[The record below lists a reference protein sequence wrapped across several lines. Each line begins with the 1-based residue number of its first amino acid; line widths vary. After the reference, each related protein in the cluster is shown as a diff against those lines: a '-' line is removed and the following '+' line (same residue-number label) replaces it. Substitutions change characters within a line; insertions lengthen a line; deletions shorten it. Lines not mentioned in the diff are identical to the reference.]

1 MDFIV
6 MGSGGA
12 IPTPRPFCQCKACS
26 GARKDPSKRRNSS
39 SLFLKDA
46 SLLVDCGEDIASSLN
61 RENIKKVE
69 NLFITHWHPDHT
81 YGLRPLLES
90 YFDFRTEKATS
101 TIQLYLP
108 KKVYE
113 QLNEHLNILEHLEN
127 NYGVVKVNFIEDGES
142 IEFGSIKVTAVGF
155 NGKDSETFGYLF
167 EENEKRVL
175 YTPCDTISFEREGD
189 FKDLD
194 LLINECGLFEEIG
207 NEILFPDLMA
217 RLKNMGPKK
226 TILTHIEE
234 IEVNIFGEEYL
245 QKMKKDY
252 SDINFEFSHDGLK
265 INI

>member
-1 MDFIV
+1 
-6 MGSGGA
+6 
-12 IPTPRPFCQCKACS
+12 
-26 GARKDPSKRRNSS
+26 
-39 SLFLKDA
+39 LFLKDA